1 MGSVWKN
8 DHPKLKSL
16 SLIGDHLKLSSVL
29 RQAQSNEKDIR
40 KIMGLFDDIMSRV
53 NEFNNKADELHTRLR
68 QIESWKPKISEQMTT
83 EMTSLRD
90 DLDQL
95 DNSVRKDIRKIR
107 QDTPSWLELNAIV
120 KSDAPESATIIV
132 DRVKDKAGGEGK
144 YHLIFT

>member
-1 MGSVWKN
+1 MS
-8 DHPKLKSL
+8 
-16 SLIGDHLKLSSVL
+16 
-29 RQAQSNEKDIR
+29 
-40 KIMGLFDDIMSRV
+40 LFDDIMSRV

-68 QIESWKPKISEQMTT
+68 KIESWKPKISEQMTT

-95 DNSVRKDIRKIR
+95 DNCVRKDIRKIR

-144 YHLIFT
+144 YPLSIFT